1 MIGIFDT
8 VVAQKMVRIV
18 DDLEGCGRIE
28 ITAVAFIHDKIVV
41 VFITADSVI
50 LFSVKQFRRPTFIGM
65 TDTFHNGNIFVKH
78 MIRIRKN
85 LKLVHVIKV

>member
-18 DDLEGCGRIE
+18 DNLEGCGWIE
-28 ITAVAFIHDKIVV
+28 ITAVAFIHDKIVI
-41 VFITADSVI
+41 VFITADSII
-50 LFSVKQFRRPTFIGM
+50 LFSINYRRSVFIGM

-78 MIRIRKN
+78 MIRIRKD
-85 LKLVHVIKV
+85 LKLIHVVEI